1 MGRADDTR
9 AAAPGERRM
18 LPWSRSCFV
27 CGEANPRGLRA
38 RCYRVGSTVELPF
51 VAAADFAGWSAV
63 VHGGLVA
70 TVLDEVM
77 TWAAILGSRRPCFAA
92 EFSVRLL
99 KPLAPGTTC
108 LAVGR
113 LTASRRRI
121 FDTEAWLA
129 DASGLVYARGTG
141 RYMPVSA
148 EQLGASRHDFVSG
161 DGSLELAE
169 ILEA

>member
-1 MGRADDTR
+1 MSAADETR
-9 AAAPGERRM
+9 TPAPVERRM

-77 TWAAILGSRRPCFAA
+77 TWVAILASRRACFAA
-92 EFSVRLL
+92 EFTVRLL
-99 KPLAPGTTC
+99 EPLAPGTSC

-113 LTASRRRI
+113 PVASRRRI

-129 DASGLVYARGTG
+129 DATGFVYARATG
-141 RYMPVSA
+141 RYVPVSPD
-148 EQLGASRHDFVSG
+148 QLGASRHDFVSG
-161 DGSLELAE
+161 EGSLELTE